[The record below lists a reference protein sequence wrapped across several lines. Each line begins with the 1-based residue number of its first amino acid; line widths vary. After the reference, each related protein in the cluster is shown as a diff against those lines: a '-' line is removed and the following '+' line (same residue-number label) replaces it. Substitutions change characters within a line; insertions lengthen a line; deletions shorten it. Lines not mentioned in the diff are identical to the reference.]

1 MYAATVIATLICS
14 FRKPPSSRRSLRRT
28 AAAVSLAV
36 SSRWLHVA
44 VQPEVVM
51 HTKNDMHSWKQTPQ
65 ALEAEW
71 PCVPAEVSRSAFSSH
86 SCLLY
91 FNGVRVSLK
100 RCPLTRQAPPLLCH
114 KADTLETPT

>member
-1 MYAATVIATLICS
+1 MALTSGGGRLTSRIATLLCAATVIATLICS

-51 HTKNDMHSWKQTPQ
+51 HTKK
-65 ALEAEW
+65 
-71 PCVPAEVSRSAFSSH
+71 
-86 SCLLY
+86 
-91 FNGVRVSLK
+91 
-100 RCPLTRQAPPLLCH
+100 
-114 KADTLETPT
+114 